1 MNRSVIYY
9 LISLVVLIIY
19 IVLSLQ
25 QQHQWGGW
33 LLLAFF
39 FSLALAFRQ
48 HRLLKGLS
56 YTLMVMAVVS
66 LAMYYPQYFKTIG
79 SFKLSALIIPL
90 LQIIMFGMGTELSL
104 KDFANVV
111 RMPKGIIVGVV
122 CHYIIMPLI
131 GFSLANL
138 FNFPPEIAAG
148 IILVGCCP
156 SGLASNVMCYLAKGN
171 LALSVSVTTISTIVA
186 PFLTPLLMRLL
197 GGNFVAI
204 DFWGM
209 VWDITKIVIL
219 PVAAGLAFHYLIH
232 GKFKWLDKAMPLVS
246 MAGIGIILTIITAAG
261 RDNLLKVGALLLIAT
276 ILHNVLGYI
285 MGYWSARVLRF
296 HERDCRTIALEV
308 GMQNA
313 GLASGLALAMG
324 KLSTA
329 GLAPAIFGPVM
340 NISGSSLASWWH
352 NHPPKDD
359 KQDNDPMS
367 PYEGSCQS
375 LSRSAGLSLSK
386 PSKGLVPLRGKLVQG
401 FFFRTFRLPDFPT
414 LKYSLKTPAY
424 ASIKDPADRIHH
436 SPVVRIQH
444 CTGSADQQRR
454 TDRLNP

>member
-1 MNRSVIYY
+1 M
-9 LISLVVLIIY
+9 
-19 IVLSLQ
+19 LSLQ
-25 QQHQWGGW
+25 QHHQRGGW

-66 LAMYYPQYFKTIG
+66 LAMYYPQHFKTYRG
-79 SFKLSALIIPL
+79 FKLSGLIIPL

-104 KDFANVV
+104 KDFAHVV

-131 GFSLANL
+131 GFSLAYL

-171 LALSVSVTTISTIVA
+171 LALSVSVTTISTMVA

-197 GGNFVAI
+197 GGSFVAI
-204 DFWGM
+204 DFLGM

-232 GKFKWLDKAMPLVS
+232 GRFKWLDKAMPLVS
-246 MAGIGIILTIITAAG
+246 MSGIAIILTVITAAG

-329 GLAPAIFGPVM
+329 GLAP
-340 NISGSSLASWWH
+340 
-352 NHPPKDD
+352 
-359 KQDNDPMS
+359 
-367 PYEGSCQS
+367 
-375 LSRSAGLSLSK
+375 
-386 PSKGLVPLRGKLVQG
+386 PSLVP
-401 FFFRTFRLPDFPT
+401 
-414 LKYSLKTPAY
+414 S
-424 ASIKDPADRIHH
+424 
-436 SPVVRIQH
+436 
-444 CTGSADQQRR
+444 
-454 TDRLNP
+454 